1 LALFFRIKNLNGKPG
16 FTTRLF
22 YLSHALRLYTLPVVL
37 ANLMGEHV
45 QDTEMMMAGSVI
57 TILPI
62 IIVFLAMQKYY
73 MRGIMLGSVKE

>member
-1 LALFFRIKNLNGKPG
+1 WNDFLWPLIVLTKD
-16 FTTRLF
+16 
-22 YLSHALRLYTLPVVL
+22 SMYTLPVVL